1 MASYK
6 RRKIN
11 FSAKNAWTDARNK
24 IKTWEKLAALKAQKD
39 QQFDNSSANHSILN
53 KEIDDSSNN
62 DMNLDP
68 TPSPS
73 DLARSP
79 PHHTLPTLPTNNI
92 NAFTYV
98 NDIYSQV

>member
-11 FSAKNAWTDARNK
+11 FT
-24 IKTWEKLAALKAQKD
+24 ALKAQKD

-98 NDIYSQV
+98 NDIYSQ